1 MRHCKNGNA
10 GEIEMKG
17 EDVAQFKPVR
27 EGESRRR
34 SVAEGGVGGEAED
47 RTVTARIGTRR
58 NRHEDMFARVASMEV
73 EANIT

>member
-1 MRHCKNGNA
+1 
-10 GEIEMKG
+10 MKG

-47 RTVTARIGTRR
+47 RTVTARIGTR
-58 NRHEDMFARVASMEV
+58 
-73 EANIT
+73 